1 MAQRDNSD
9 SNRFYQSTAPVQNPR
24 KVQIDGVNF
33 ASPQSIE
40 SITALDRRMVLG
52 GLLVAGCQP
61 AAAPEPPPVIPQ
73 REPSKAGLIE
83 LTRLDRT
90 IRLDLRYATTNNFT
104 HRILYAQARAFLVA
118 AAADALIR
126 AHKRALAD
134 GFGLTIFDAYRPWAV
149 TKALWDATPR
159 RDRNYVANPRKGSR
173 HNRGCA
179 VDLSLHDLNTGALIE
194 MPTPFDD
201 FSEKAHRDYAGASPT
216 ATANRARLE
225 TYMQGEG
232 FTGLSN
238 EWWHFDYRDWER
250 YPVLDIAFED
260 L

>member
-1 MAQRDNSD
+1 MAQRENSGN
-9 SNRFYQSTAPVQNPR
+9 NRFYKSVESLQSPR

-33 ASPQSIE
+33 ASLQSSE
-40 SITALDRRMVLG
+40 SITALDRRVVLG
-52 GLLVAGCQP
+52 GLLVAACQP

-104 HRILYAQARAFLVA
+104 HRILYAQARAFLVS
-118 AAADALIR
+118 AAADALIC

-134 GFGLTIFDAYRPWAV
+134 GFGLTIFDAYRPWVV

-179 VDLSLHDLNTGALIE
+179 VDLSLHDVKTGALIE

-201 FSEKAHRDYAGASPT
+201 FSEKAHRDYAGANPI

-225 TYMQGEG
+225 AYMTAEG